1 MSLIAMTHEDH
12 GTHLCYSDAEV
23 KQCEALGW
31 KKDAA
36 LSRELSGQ
44 QPVEKSLVEQYVAK
58 FGEKPHHRMSAE
70 TIKSKL
76 EEKPS

>member
-23 KQCEALGW
+23 KQCELLGW
-31 KKDAA
+31 KRDAS

-44 QPVEKSLVEQYVAK
+44 KPVEKSLVERYVAK
-58 FGEKPHHRMSAE
+58 FGEKPHHRMLEE

-76 EEKPS
+76 DEAAD